1 VSFRVLG
8 VGEVLWDLL
17 PAGAQPGGAPANF
30 ACHARALG
38 ADAAIVSRV
47 GDDAL
52 GRDIL
57 RRFEAFGLPAG
68 LVQVDESAPTGT
80 VGVELDAGG
89 VPRFTIHGDAA
100 WDRVLATQAAREAA
114 AKADAVCFGSLGQ
127 RAEPSRSSVQSLVA
141 ATPLRALRIFD
152 VNLRQP
158 FYSPEVLEQSLRL
171 ANVLKLND
179 AELPVLASLFGTDG
193 SPEAQLEVL
202 ARRFSLRV
210 VALTRGARGSLL
222 RGPTGW
228 DDHPG
233 LAADVVDTVGAGD
246 AFTAALTLGLLLDW
260 PLDRT
265 NAHANEVACHVCGCA
280 GATPSLPPRLVDVFA
295 SASPGPGSDR

>member
-1 VSFRVLG
+1 
-8 VGEVLWDLL
+8 
-17 PAGAQPGGAPANF
+17 
-30 ACHARALG
+30 
-38 ADAAIVSRV
+38 
-47 GDDAL
+47 
-52 GRDIL
+52 
-57 RRFEAFGLPAG
+57 
-68 LVQVDESAPTGT
+68 
-80 VGVELDAGG
+80 
-89 VPRFTIHGDAA
+89 
-100 WDRVLATQAAREAA
+100 
-114 AKADAVCFGSLGQ
+114 
-127 RAEPSRSSVQSLVA
+127 
-141 ATPLRALRIFD
+141 
-152 VNLRQP
+152 
-158 FYSPEVLEQSLRL
+158 
-171 ANVLKLND
+171 
-179 AELPVLASLFGTDG
+179 
-193 SPEAQLEVL
+193 
-202 ARRFSLRV
+202 